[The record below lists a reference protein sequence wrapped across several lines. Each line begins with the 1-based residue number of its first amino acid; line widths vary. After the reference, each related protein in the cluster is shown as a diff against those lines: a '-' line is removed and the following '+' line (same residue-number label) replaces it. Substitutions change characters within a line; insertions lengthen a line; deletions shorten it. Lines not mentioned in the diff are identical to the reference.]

1 MKDNIRKI
9 CAAAGTLATCIVP
22 AAAKVGSTESF
33 LKDIEDKLTTIGA
46 NALDI
51 VAILIGLA
59 AGVFL
64 VMVFIESNKQQS
76 QSKDALVRWF
86 SVLILCLI
94 AVELI
99 NTFIFK

>member
-1 MKDNIRKI
+1 MRALIRKG
-9 CAAAGTLATCIVP
+9 AAALTAAAAPLVP
-22 AAAKVGSTESF
+22 AAAKVGTTESF
-33 LKDIEDKLTTIGA
+33 LKEIEDKLTTIGT

-51 VAILIGLA
+51 VAVLIGLA

-64 VMVFIESNKQQS
+64 VMIFIESNKQQS

>member
-1 MKDNIRKI
+1 MKATARRTVATAVALD
-9 CAAAGTLATCIVP
+9 AAIVP
-22 AAAKVGSTESF
+22 ASARVGTTESF
-33 LKDIEDKLTTIGA
+33 LKEIEDKLSTLGT

-64 VMVFIESNKQQS
+64 VMIFIESNKPQS

-86 SVLILCLI
+86 SVLILCLV

-99 NTFIFK
+99 NAFIFK

>member
-1 MKDNIRKI
+1 MRSLVRK
-9 CAAAGTLATCIVP
+9 AAAALTAVAASLVP
-22 AAAKVGSTESF
+22 AAAKVGTTESF
-33 LKDIEDKLTTIGA
+33 LKEIEDKLTTIGT

-51 VAILIGLA
+51 VAVLIGLA

-64 VMVFIESNKQQS
+64 VMIFIESNKQQS